1 MASNNSDPSL
11 ISDLD
16 IRVSAVPRYLPAH
29 SSPEHEQFR
38 FAYRIHIENRSDQTV
53 TLLRRFWKI
62 CDANG
67 KVDEVEGAGV
77 VGETP
82 TLKPGDYYDCSSAAN
97 FETPIGFME
106 GYYTFQILDQMG
118 EFPNTCTVPIPRFTL
133 AKPNALH

>member
-16 IRVSAVPRYLPAH
+16 IRVSAVPRYLTAH
-29 SSPEHEQFR
+29 SSPEHEQFQ

-53 TLLRRFWKI
+53 TLIRRFWKI

-82 TLKPGDYYDCSSAAN
+82 TLKPGDYYDYSSAAN

>member
-1 MASNNSDPSL
+1 PTFGG
-11 ISDLD
+11 I
-16 IRVSAVPRYLPAH
+16 
-29 SSPEHEQFR
+29 
-38 FAYRIHIENRSDQTV
+38 

-82 TLKPGDYYDCSSAAN
+82 TLKPGDYYDYSSAAN